1 MNLWWGQK
9 LKKMFRLNTGNT
21 TVHSGTNFLGLYRP
35 KFHSYLYLYVSP
47 ALGYCWLI
55 WLHVVSCIMA
65 RDPHVSSPASV
76 LKLGCNIHLL
86 MGPGQK
92 RKQMFLYFL
101 SNKIFYNDYSFRIH
115 MMLQVIFML
124 LNIIFH

>member
-1 MNLWWGQK
+1 
-9 LKKMFRLNTGNT
+9 
-21 TVHSGTNFLGLYRP
+21 
-35 KFHSYLYLYVSP
+35 
-47 ALGYCWLI
+47 
-55 WLHVVSCIMA
+55 MA

-86 MGPGQK
+86 MEPGQK

-101 SNKIFYNDYSFRIH
+101 SNKIFYIDYSFRIH

-124 LNIIFH
+124 LNIIFYLPMNMGTV